1 MGVGRRTMVM
11 VAATAWATAATAVRA
26 EEDDPW
32 AGSYVKPALPLDAYL
47 QQLERSRGEA
57 FASMQ
62 RSIEQAD
69 YRSLSNNLVLAPFDD
84 VRQALFFI
92 PW

>member
-1 MGVGRRTMVM
+1 
-11 VAATAWATAATAVRA
+11 
-26 EEDDPW
+26 
-32 AGSYVKPALPLDAYL
+32 VKPALPLDAYL
-47 QQLERSRGEA
+47 QQLQRSRAQA